1 MKSKSF
7 YTPFIC
13 FLAAVLLWFGPV
25 SGQQSSFDL
34 PDYNP
39 VSPNAAS
46 LGKVG
51 LYPVNKNLGTTS
63 INIPIYTVQ
72 EGSLSVP
79 IGLNYNTSGIR
90 LNDMA
95 SWVGLGW
102 SLDSGGAI
110 IRNVKG
116 LPDIT
121 YNSAI
126 LDLQNATFDQTN
138 FDYMVGASKGSKDT
152 APDQYVMNVLGR
164 SASFYFDPETGYQA
178 AFEDGSPIKV
188 TVISADEMHAIL
200 EDGTLL
206 IFGKGSDNVLAT
218 EVTRHTN
225 TNNYTFDYVSTWYL
239 TELFSNDRQ
248 RSISF
253 RYQTAGSTFGYC
265 APASESIYLDGSFTQ
280 ANAGSYLKAL
290 NQDLPWV
297 SKKYLDKIVFD
308 NGHVEFERGTRDDLI
323 DDFKLE
329 TIKVYTGSDGPN
341 EKLIDQY
348 HFTYGYFT
356 RSGGNYSLDY
366 ELSPIS
372 FTSTKQVNSRTKSLK
387 LLSMY
392 RGASASEGQ
401 VHSFE
406 YNATTLPERCT
417 TAQDSWGFP
426 NGNTGSLL
434 PSTTAAREGVGPPVN
449 YTFGNGDR
457 SVDEAK
463 MKAAVLEK
471 ITYPTGGYTVLEY
484 EANRFSVND
493 VIYTPKTSMVRAFGV
508 ECTDPSEPNSD
519 EMIINVPSTA
529 INIKFHLYMG
539 AVDSQ
544 GGSASY
550 LSVGNQFYYRPTPN
564 STGGASDSSDGLDV
578 VIDVSLGDNIGTL
591 SNPVIFN
598 PGQWT
603 IKAVDTGIGGGTG
616 ARECS
621 TMQLVVSW
629 DEPTDTQLTE
639 KLVGGLRTTS
649 ISNYDGVSAIPVQVK
664 KFEYANPQ
672 IIHPEENRGYVRQIY
687 STNQGIALNPRISTS
702 PHFNNNLGGEPVI
715 AYDRV
720 TEYDYDPVAQQNKGK
735 TVSFFEHVSLQRTMS
750 SVLGSTSFS
759 HPQFSWAYFF
769 SLDNNAWTA
778 QAQQLLL
785 KAIDGAGTYSFYETN
800 TWKRGKLSK
809 EEIYKTQNGN
819 DILIA
824 MDEYE
829 YSTLKSLKIRS
840 NFVYSPFESP
850 SDQWIVSDPYD
861 PDTDLS
867 SIQYSYQIGETE
879 VGRRVMS
886 KKTSTTY
893 DQDGLNPVVTVTDYS
908 HENLDH
914 LQVTRTE
921 STNSRGQTI
930 ETVTFYPDDVA
941 NTGSLGLAD
950 LSGPQKTAIDRL
962 KRGGDLHRVAEPVQT
977 VTTVKNGNTVVSKST
992 QRTLYRDWGND
1003 LVQPDSVLTL
1013 KGDYSANNKM
1023 QHRISFHD
1031 YDDKGNVTGLS
1042 KANGPPIVYI
1052 WGYDGAYPI
1061 AKIENATHA
1070 QIAAALGTSEAAV
1083 KTFDETNLSTIDG
1096 LRTSLITAMVTT
1108 YTYDPLIGPTSMT
1121 DPRGY
1126 TTYYTYDGFNRLKE
1140 VKDAENLLIED
1151 YKYQYKT
1158 QD

>member
-7 YTPFIC
+7 HKSFVHLSVL
-13 FLAAVLLWFGPV
+13 FLLAVCTL

-63 INIPIYTVQ
+63 VNIPIYTLQ
-72 EGSLSVP
+72 EGDLSVP

-102 SLDSGGAI
+102 SLDAGGAI

-116 LPDIT
+116 LPDKS

-138 FDYMVGASKGSKDT
+138 FSYMVGASKGLSDT

-164 SASFYFDPETGYQA
+164 SASFYFNPENGFQA
-178 AFEDGSPIKV
+178 EFEDGSPIKIIV
-188 TVISADEMHAIL
+188 VSADEMHAIL

-206 IFGKGSDNVLAT
+206 IFGKGSDNALAT
-218 EVTRHTN
+218 EITRHN
-225 TNNYTFDYVSTWYL
+225 NPNYTFEYVSTWYL
-239 TELFSNDRQ
+239 TELFSTDRAQ
-248 RSISF
+248 NISF
-253 RYQTAGSTFGYC
+253 RYQTDGVGSGYC
-265 APASESIYLDGSFTQ
+265 APAGENIYIDGSF
-280 ANAGSYLKAL
+280 APSSADVFLKAPYHE
-290 NQDLPWV
+290 LPWIN
-297 SKKYLDKIVFD
+297 KKYLEKIVFD
-308 NGHVEFERGTRDDLI
+308 NGHIEFERGSRTDLI

-329 TIKVYTGSDGPN
+329 AIKVYNVSDTPN
-341 EKLIDQY
+341 EKLIDEY
-348 HFTYGYFT
+348 HFTYGYFN

-366 ELSPIS
+366 EISPIS
-372 FTSTKQVNSRTKSLK
+372 FTSTKQVNSRTKALK

-392 RGASASEGQ
+392 RGASVSEGQ
-401 VHSFE
+401 VHNFE

-417 TAQDSWGFP
+417 TAQDFWGFA

-434 PSTTAAREGVGPPVN
+434 PATTAAREGVGPPVP
-449 YTFGNGDR
+449 YFFGNGDR
-457 SVDEAK
+457 SVDETK

-471 ITYPTGGYTVLEY
+471 ITYPTGGYTILEY

-493 VIYTPKTSMVRAFGV
+493 VIYTTQPHLVRAFGA
-508 ECTDPSEPNSD
+508 ECIDPSEPDSD
-519 EMIINVPSTA
+519 EMIIDVPSTA
-529 INIKFHLYMG
+529 INIKFHLMMG
-539 AVDSQ
+539 AVDAQ
-544 GGSASY
+544 GSSASY
-550 LSVGNQFYYRPTPN
+550 LSVGDQFYYRPTPK
-564 STGGASDSSDGLDV
+564 STGGSSDSSDGLDI
-578 VIDVSLGDNIGTL
+578 VIDVSLGDNIGTV

-598 PGQWT
+598 PGEWT
-603 IKAVDTGIGGGTG
+603 IKAVDTGIGGATG
-616 ARECS
+616 ARGCS

-649 ISNYDGVSAIPVQVK
+649 ISNYDGVAATPVQVK
-664 KFEYANPQ
+664 KFEYAQPQ
-672 IIHPEENRGYVRQIY
+672 IIHPEENRGYIRQIY
-687 STNQGIALNPRISTS
+687 STNQGIALNPRISTT

-715 AYDRV
+715 AYDKV
-720 TEYDYDPVAQQNKGK
+720 TEYDYDPVTQQNKGK

-750 SVLGSTSFS
+750 SVLGSTSFT

-800 TWKRGKLSK
+800 TWKRGKLSR

-819 DILIA
+819 DVMIA
-824 MDEYE
+824 MNEYE
-829 YSTLKSLKIRS
+829 YSTLKSLKIKS

-850 SDQWIVSDPYD
+850 SDQWIVSDPYN

-879 VGRRVMS
+879 LGRRVMS
-886 KKTSTTY
+886 KKTSTSY
-893 DQDGLNPVVTVTDYS
+893 NEDGLNPLVTVTDYS
-908 HENLDH
+908 HDNLDH
-914 LQVTRTE
+914 LQVTRSE

-930 ETVTFYPDDVA
+930 ETETIYPDDVA
-941 NTGSLGLAD
+941 NTGSLGLPE
-950 LSGPQKTAIDRL
+950 LSGPQNTAIGRL

-1003 LVQPDSVLTL
+1003 LVQPDSILTL
-1013 KGDYSANNKM
+1013 KGDYSATNKM

-1031 YDDKGNVTGLS
+1031 YDDKGNVNRLS
-1042 KANGPPIVYI
+1042 KANGPSIVYI
-1052 WGYDGAYPI
+1052 WGYAGAYPI

-1070 QIAAALGTSEAAV
+1070 QIAVALGTTEAAV
-1083 KTFDETNLSTIDG
+1083 KAFDETDLATIDG
-1096 LRTSLITAMVTT
+1096 LRSSLPTAMVTT
-1108 YTYDPLIGPTSMT
+1108 YTYDPLIGVTSIT

-1126 TTYYTYDGFNRLKE
+1126 TTHYTYDGFNRLKE
-1140 VKDAENLLIED
+1140 VKDAESLLIED
-1151 YKYQYKT
+1151 YQYQYKT